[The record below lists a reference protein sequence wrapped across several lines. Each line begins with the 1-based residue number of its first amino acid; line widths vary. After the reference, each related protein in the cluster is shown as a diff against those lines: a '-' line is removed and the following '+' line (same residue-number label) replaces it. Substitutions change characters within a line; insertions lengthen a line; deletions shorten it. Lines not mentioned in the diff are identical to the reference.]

1 MGIPSYFS
9 HIVRRHRNIIKKYD
23 SNAIEIDNLYL
34 DSNSIIYDSLSTITY
49 KNDKEFENT
58 LLKNICLKIENYI
71 NIIRPKQRIYIA
83 FDGVAPVAKL
93 SQQKNRRYKSWFQ
106 NTVTQDIH
114 NLDNVKRWD
123 TASITP
129 GTNFMNSLNKTM
141 RSHFSD
147 SKKFNLEQIIVSGS
161 DVFGEGEHKIYEY
174 IRTNP
179 EYHKDSTTVI
189 YGLDADLIML
199 TLNHLKYC
207 NNMFLFRETPHFIS
221 HIDNTLLPNQNYM
234 LDIPEFA
241 DMLVYEMT
249 QNDQDSNIKISKE
262 QQANI
267 IQDYIFMC
275 FFLGNDFMPHFP
287 ALNIRT
293 NGINHLI
300 NAYNTLNGIDFS
312 TKNPNNNAS
321 SQYIPKNN
329 LINNNIIVWKNV
341 RKFLEL
347 LAETEHTNIL
357 DEYKIKEKMA
367 KRYMPTHT
375 PKQEEDKFISIPI
388 YQRGIEKYINP
399 REDYWEYRYY
409 KSLFNTEINDE
420 NSNAKIEK
428 LRQISVNYLETL
440 EWTFKYY
447 NEGCID
453 WRHYYKY
460 NYPPLIKDLVQY
472 VPHFDTN
479 FLEVKP
485 KEPINEY
492 IQLCYVLP
500 RLSLNLLPEKLFNIL
515 IEQYSDYYRLDYKFQ
530 WAYCKYFWE
539 SHVLM
544 PHINLEILEKIVKQ
558 YLSKTNI

>member
-9 HIVRRHRNIIKKYD
+9 HIVRRNRNIIKKYD
-23 SNAIEIDNLYL
+23 SNAIEIDNLYI
-34 DSNSIIYDSLSTITY
+34 DSNSIIYDCISMINY
-49 KNDKEFENT
+49 KNDKDFQAT
-58 LLKNICLKIENYI
+58 LLKNICEKIEGYI
-71 NIIRPKQRIYIA
+71 NIIRPKKRIFIA

-93 SQQKNRRYKSWFQ
+93 SQQKNRRYKSWYQ
-106 NTVTQDIH
+106 NMISQNI
-114 NLDNVKRWD
+114 NNSDNVKRWD
-123 TASITP
+123 SCSITP
-129 GTNFMNSLNKTM
+129 GTSFMKSLNETIKIN
-141 RSHFSD
+141 FSNP
-147 SKKFNLEQIIVSGS
+147 KKFKLEEIIVSAS
-161 DVFGEGEHKIYEY
+161 DKHGEGEHKIYEY
-174 IRTNP
+174 IRKNQK
-179 EYHKDSTTVI
+179 YHKDKTTVI

-221 HIDNTLLPNQNYM
+221 HIDNTLIPNQNYM

-249 QNDQDSNIKISKE
+249 QIDEASNIKITKE
-262 QQANI
+262 QRSNI

-300 NAYNTLNGIDFS
+300 NAYNSLNGINN
-312 TKNPNNNAS
+312 TKKNNLIT
-321 SQYIPKNN
+321 QYIPKNN

-347 LAETEHTNIL
+347 LADTEHIKIL
-357 DEYKIKEKMA
+357 DENKIKDKMA
-367 KRYMPTHT
+367 KRYMPTDT

-388 YQRGIEKYINP
+388 YERGIEKYINP
-399 REDYWEYRYY
+399 NENYWEYRYY
-409 KSLFNTEINDE
+409 KSLFNIELYDSENINID
-420 NSNAKIEK
+420 K
-428 LRQISVNYLETL
+428 LRNVSINYLETL

-447 NEGCID
+447 NDGCID

-460 NYPPLIKDLVQY
+460 NYPPLIKDLVKY
-472 VPHFDTN
+472 IPHFDTN

-485 KEPINEY
+485 DNPINEY
-492 IQLCYVLP
+492 VQLCYVLP
-500 RLSLNLLPEKLFNIL
+500 HLSLNLLPEKLFNIL
-515 IEQYSDYYRLDYKFQ
+515 IDNYPNYYRLDYKFQ
-530 WAYCKYFWE
+530 WAYCRYFWE

-544 PHINLEILEKIVKQ
+544 PHIDLDILEKIVNE
-558 YLSKTNI
+558 YLSKNSILCK